1 MQRYF
6 FHSSP
11 IYSNLNNIVLNASAL
26 YALYRRI
33 LIHACG
39 ISFQIDFWVIYEFQ
53 FTHPSKSMGMETYI
67 YREWRKKTTNQT
79 ESWIEYKNEK
89 KKTRARHMCVRKVL
103 SHADLNGYF
112 SKFIRRTSGDF
123 LLFFLF
129 FFCSCFAPF
138 SAFRS
143 ENSRA
148 NCEILRFIHICEF
161 QFDNSHL
168 MHGNHVWEYDLLNF
182 HLTHLKLIIF
192 PTDRWYSC
200 FFSRYSLF
208 IWLRLHGYWKFIDIE
223 MY

>member
-53 FTHPSKSMGMETYI
+53 FTHPSKSMGMKTYI
-67 YREWRKKTTNQT
+67 YREWRNKTTNQT

-89 KKTRARHMCVRKVL
+89 KKHVHVICVWEKFCPTLIWMATSPNLFVERAVTFC
-103 SHADLNGYF
+103 YF
-112 SKFIRRTSGDF
+112 FV
-123 LLFFLF
+123 F

-182 HLTHLKLIIF
+182 HLTH
-192 PTDRWYSC
+192 
-200 FFSRYSLF
+200 
-208 IWLRLHGYWKFIDIE
+208 IWNW
-223 MY
+223 